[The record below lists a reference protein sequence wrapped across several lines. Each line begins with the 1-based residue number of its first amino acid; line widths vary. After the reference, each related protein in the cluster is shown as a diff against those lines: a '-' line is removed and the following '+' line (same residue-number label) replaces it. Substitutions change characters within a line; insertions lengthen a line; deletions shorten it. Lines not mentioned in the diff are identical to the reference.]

1 MRICAVDLKGD
12 DAIICIMAKNMGLI
26 EVPECRQRKF
36 TISDT
41 QDNENMRWFQR
52 AFKQLVLDYKIDK
65 VVIKERAMKGKFAGG
80 AVGFKL
86 EAALQLLDEVNVEI
100 LTNTRIKEQL
110 KHTPLHLDFKQTGL
124 KQFQENA
131 FVTAYAGIHMADAPK
146 QEREA
151 IDKAVQAKEEESQLK
166 ILEAARN
173 NAAENFHASK
183 EEDFEDAPQA
193 APVKKPA
200 AKKVSGASL
209 YGASKKK

>member
-26 EVPECRQRKF
+26 EVPECRQRKL

-52 AFKQLVLDYKIDK
+52 AFKQLVLDYKIDRI
-65 VVIKERAMKGKFAGG
+65 VIKERPMKGKFAGG

-86 EAALQLLDEVNVEI
+86 EAALQLLDDVEVQI
-100 LTNTRIKEQL
+100 LTNSRVKEQL
-110 KHTPLHLDFKQTGL
+110 KHTPLHMEFKQTGL

-131 FVTAYAGIHMADAPK
+131 FITAYAGIHMADAPR

-151 IDKAVQAKEEESQLK
+151 IDRAEEVRAQESKQK
-166 ILEAARN
+166 ILDAARD
-173 NAAENFHASK
+173 AAETKF
-183 EEDFEDAPQA
+183 EEDDEKPAPKKQDDKK
-193 APVKKPA
+193 PEVKKR
-200 AKKVSGASL
+200 SGADL
-209 YGASKKK
+209 YGASKRK